1 MNNIKNYLKPIY
13 LIGFIVLLGGYLRF
27 YKLNWGEGYF
37 FHPDEYH
44 IVRAVNELS
53 FPKAMDPHFFS
64 YGSFT
69 VYTIYFLRL
78 FLTSALNTPLTKL
91 NPFLVGRA
99 LSAFYSTVS
108 IIVVFLL
115 SKELFKK
122 KAFPYL
128 AAVLVALTPGLVQ
141 QAHFATPESNLTFW
155 ILLTIFLWISWMKT
169 KSWRYL
175 ALSAVTFGL
184 ATGTKIIALM
194 LFPLFLYAIF
204 FDLFPLRAARIR
216 TFFGKLFTLVLFLLS
231 FLIVFPYSI
240 LDYKSFISSM
250 NYEGSVAS
258 GKLAVFY
265 TRMFFETKPVVFQIQ
280 KILPYAIGPVLL
292 LLGFTGFGISIYMVL
307 KQLLQRKVK
316 SYPWII
322 TTFSFVLLFFS
333 NAFLFA
339 KWTRFIAPTFTFFS
353 FFSLLSIQKFV
364 SLFKRKLRT
373 RVFYLL
379 SSFVLA
385 TTLISGLLVFSIYTH
400 RDVRV
405 AGNAW
410 LNENIPP
417 NSFVLTEAGNML
429 EIPLTGNLKKV
440 PFDFYNLDE
449 NPALPTQL
457 TYHLSQ
463 ADYFIIQSRRIYLN
477 HQKFPKRFPKT
488 ARFYYLLFSG
498 NLGFA
503 EIKRFESYPSLTING
518 KGIILKDESAE
529 ETWSVFDHPVV
540 RVYKKINSFTQK
552 DYETI
557 LGI

>member
-13 LIGFIVLLGGYLRF
+13 LIGFIVLLGGCLRF

-44 IVRAVNELS
+44 IVRGVSELS
-53 FPKAMDPHFFS
+53 FPDKMNPHLFS

-78 FLTSALNTPLTKL
+78 FLSKILNAPLSNL
-91 NPFLVGRA
+91 NPFLIGRV

-108 IIVVFLL
+108 IIVVYLL

-122 KAFPYL
+122 KAYTFL
-128 AAVLVALTPGLVQ
+128 AAILVALTPGLIQ
-141 QAHFATPESNLTFW
+141 QAHFATPESSLTFW

-184 ATGTKIIALM
+184 ATGIKIVALT
-194 LFPLFLYAIF
+194 LLPLFLFTIF
-204 FDLFPLRAARIR
+204 FDLYTLKAMRIK
-216 TFFGKLFTLVLFLLS
+216 TLLQKLLTLAIFLVSFF
-231 FLIVFPYSI
+231 IVFPYSI
-240 LDYKSFISSM
+240 LDYKNFISSM

-265 TRMFFETKPVVFQIQ
+265 TRMFFETKPVLFQVQ
-280 KILPYAIGPVLL
+280 KILPYTIGPVLL
-292 LLGFTGFGISIYMVL
+292 LLGILGFGISIYAIL
-307 KQLLQRKVK
+307 KQLVQRREKD
-316 SYPWII
+316 YPWIV

-339 KWTRFIAPTFTFFS
+339 KWARFIAPTFTFFS
-353 FFSLLSIQKFV
+353 FFSLLAVQKLT
-364 SLFKRKLRT
+364 SLFKSESRN
-373 RVFYLL
+373 RVFNIL

-385 TTLISGLLVFSIYTH
+385 TTFLYSLAVFSIYRRH
-400 RDVRV
+400 DVRV
-405 AGNAW
+405 AGNTW
-410 LNENIPP
+410 LNENIPS
-417 NSFVLTEAGNML
+417 NSLVLTEAGNML

-440 PFDFYNLDE
+440 SFDFYNLDE
-449 NPALPTQL
+449 NPDLPAQL
-457 TYHLSQ
+457 TYYLSK
-463 ADYFIIQSRRIYLN
+463 ADYFIIQSRRIYLD
-477 HQKFPKRFPKT
+477 HQKFPKKFPKT

-498 NLGFA
+498 NLGFEKIA
-503 EIKRFESYPSLTING
+503 EFTSFPRLEIGSWKLEID
-518 KGIILKDESAE
+518 DEQSE
-529 ETWSVFDHPVV
+529 ETWSVFDHPVI
-540 RVYKKINSFTQK
+540 RVYKKTNSYKQK
-552 DYETI
+552 EYEKI